1 MIIHSLGGND
11 LFDAFP
17 NFLNIVVMMMEIFV
31 IILFFTNSQQMVYFI
46 SVNFIFG
53 MVGDWCLTYFL

>member
-1 MIIHSLGGND
+1 MIIHSLGEND

-17 NFLNIVVMMMEIFV
+17 NFLDIVVMMMEIFV

-53 MVGDWCLTYFL
+53 MVER